1 MKRFSWGKTVA
12 LTLGLLL
19 VQSSIAATASPAD
32 PSDLDAL
39 WAGLAAGVLALGVMS
54 RRLKR

>member
-19 VQSSIAATASPAD
+19 VQSSMADTATPAD
-32 PSDLDAL
+32 APELDTL
-39 WAGLAAGVLALGVMS
+39 LAGLAAGVLALGLML

>member
-12 LTLGLLL
+12 LALGLLL
-19 VQSSIAATASPAD
+19 VQSSMAATATPAD
-32 PSDLDAL
+32 APELDSL